1 MTTAAKATK
10 TTDITPGS
18 ETIVGFSVTELRAPF
33 MLRCAAMSID
43 YLLLII
49 LPAAW
54 LLIGPI
60 FGAGTGSGIGTTVWS
75 VAIIVFVANF
85 LLFPLATGRSL
96 GKFLTGL
103 TIVNTD
109 GTKLSPAR
117 LFLRNTIGYLITIG
131 TAGLG
136 FLVAAFSSSGR
147 SLHDILT
154 GTVVIRG
161 TKTQL

>member
-43 YLLLII
+43 YLLLIV

-54 LLIGPI
+54 LLIGSM
-60 FGAGTGSGIGTTVWS
+60 FGSGTGSGIGTTVWT

-96 GKFLTGL
+96 GKYLTGL
-103 TIVNTD
+103 TIVNID
-109 GTKLSPAR
+109 GTRIRPAR
-117 LFLRNTIGYLITIG
+117 FFIRNTLGYLITIG
-131 TAGLG
+131 TGGIG
-136 FLVAAFSSSGR
+136 FIVAAFNSSGR

-161 TKTQL
+161 TRTQL